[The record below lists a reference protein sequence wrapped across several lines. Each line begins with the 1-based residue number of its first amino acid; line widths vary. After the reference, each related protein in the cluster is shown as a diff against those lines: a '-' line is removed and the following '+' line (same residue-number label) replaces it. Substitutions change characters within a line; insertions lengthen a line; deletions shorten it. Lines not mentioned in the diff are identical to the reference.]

1 MVSPDYNLTACFNT
15 SAPDHSNLLQ
25 PDSSLRQLL
34 DFQLRQLIAESD
46 AADHYSSLAGLAYL
60 TQILINLNRL
70 SARSHSHSESI
81 LPADS
86 VVYRVL
92 NYINTHYSE
101 NLTLNDLANQFF
113 ISKYHLS
120 REFGRVVGTSV
131 HRYLIQKRL
140 VMAKQMMR
148 QGMSSTEVYQHCG
161 FGDYSNFYR
170 AFKAEYH
177 ITPKEFLARLR
188 QPVPDAPGMFSR

>member
-1 MVSPDYNLTACFNT
+1 MTYLVQILVMLNRY
-15 SAPDHSNLLQ
+15 
-25 PDSSLRQLL
+25 
-34 DFQLRQLIAESD
+34 QLRQARQTEGKP
-46 AADHYSSLAGLAYL
+46 AANTTIG
-60 TQILINLNRL
+60 QILM
-70 SARSHSHSESI
+70 
-81 LPADS
+81 
-86 VVYRVL
+86 
-92 NYINTHYSE
+92 YINEHYRE
-101 NLTLNDLANQFF
+101 NLTLDHLANQFF
-113 ISKYHLS
+113 MSKYHLS
-120 REFGRVVGTSV
+120 REFERLTGTTV